1 MSTLTYTYVFMLQS
15 PYIFGVDMIDMILKK
30 LFISYNEIVTLM
42 IRNIVSFTQ

>member
-1 MSTLTYTYVFMLQS
+1 MLQS